1 MTMYPSA
8 EAFGRLPMQPYLILP
23 LGLALWIGWRDLKT
37 RRIPNYLTCGVAL
50 SGLVFQLAQ
59 HGWGGLWTGSLG
71 LLLGFGL
78 LFLPYLLGGMG
89 AGDVKALAG
98 LGAWLGPHLV
108 IYLFVYMAISGA
120 LIALGLLCWR
130 GKLWSRI
137 LQARTSVLNWI
148 ICRSHGLAPAA
159 ASTSKPKSESIPYGV
174 AMALGMVLL
183 LIWGA

>member
-1 MTMYPSA
+1 MTMHPSA
-8 EAFGRLPMQPYLILP
+8 EALGRLPMQLYLILP
-23 LGLALWIGWRDLKT
+23 LALALWIGWRDLKT
-37 RRIPNYLTCGVAL
+37 RRIPNFLTCGIAL

-59 HGWGGLWTGSLG
+59 HGWGGLWVGSLG

-108 IYLFVYMAISGA
+108 VYLFVYMAISGA

-130 GKLWSRI
+130 GTLWSRI

-148 ICRSHGLAPAA
+148 ICRFHGLAPAA